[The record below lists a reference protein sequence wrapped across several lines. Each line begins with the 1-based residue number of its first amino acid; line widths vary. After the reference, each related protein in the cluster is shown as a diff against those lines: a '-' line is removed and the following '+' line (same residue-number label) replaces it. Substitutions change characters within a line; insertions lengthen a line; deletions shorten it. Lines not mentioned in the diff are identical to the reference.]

1 MDLDALLQHFFAT
14 AELDTLDDAAFERGV
29 ERLGTAFG
37 TETEPGRRFA
47 LWSLL
52 HALGDAP
59 DPAIAFK
66 DPRERRAAED
76 YARAADRAAR
86 P

>member
-1 MDLDALLQHFFAT
+1 MDLDALLCHYFDT
-14 AELDTLDDAAFERGV
+14 IELDTLNETAFERGV

-37 TETEPGRRFA
+37 MEKEPGRRFA

-52 HALGDAP
+52 HALGDPP
-59 DPAIAFK
+59 DPVVAFK
-66 DPRERRAAED
+66 NPAERRAAED
-76 YARAADRAAR
+76 YARAAERAGR